1 MFARKIA
8 LLTVVS
14 VLTAPLL
21 VACSSDSGSNG
32 SSEEIT
38 LYSGRGE
45 YLVGSL
51 FDQFTEETGIK
62 VNARYGGSAELAAQM
77 LEEGD
82 KSPAQVYLSQD
93 SGALGTVE
101 GILATL
107 PADIINLI
115 PKSYSAVNDT
125 WIGVTGRARVIAYD
139 SETVTEGEVPTSV
152 FDLTDEKWRGQVGIA
167 PANASFQS
175 FITAMRITEGEEA
188 TRKWLEDLIANDVQ
202 KYEKNGLILDAV
214 DSGQV
219 ELGLINHYYWFRK
232 AAEVGEDS
240 MRAQISFADPK
251 DPLSLINVSGV
262 GLLKKSQEN
271 PNAIAFVK
279 WLMSKE
285 TQEWFANTTYEYPLL
300 PAAEA
305 AEGLPAMDSLL
316 GPDIDLAQLSDL
328 PATLKLLQDVG
339 LI

>member
-1 MFARKIA
+1 M
-8 LLTVVS
+8 
-14 VLTAPLL
+14 
-21 VACSSDSGSNG
+21 
-32 SSEEIT
+32 
-38 LYSGRGE
+38 
-45 YLVGSL
+45 
-51 FDQFTEETGIK
+51 
-62 VNARYGGSAELAAQM
+62 
-77 LEEGD
+77 
-82 KSPAQVYLSQD
+82 
-93 SGALGTVE
+93 
-101 GILATL
+101 
-107 PADIINLI
+107 
-115 PKSYSAVNDT
+115 
-125 WIGVTGRARVIAYD
+125 TGRARVIAYD

-175 FITAMRITEGEEA
+175 FITAMRIAEGEEA
-188 TRKWLEDLIANDVQ
+188 TRKWLEDLVANDVQ

-285 TQEWFANTTYEYPLL
+285 TQEWFATNTYEYPLL

-328 PATLKLLQDVG
+328 PATLALLQDVG